1 MTESAYEIIG
11 DILDAITL
19 IFLYDVLIGKQ
30 YRVKKGLL
38 FLIFIVVNIS
48 VDRLLGYF
56 DNAYLI
62 FVVWQI
68 VFIGLGFLYCSKF
81 YQKVIAAISYNVMGT
96 VAELIVIGIFSFVG
110 EDKHIMD
117 EYCYVQFMIS
127 KLIVFVFIVVI
138 SLLYRKK
145 SCLKDRKYKLIFL
158 TSLLISIIE
167 ILIIVYIM
175 AYATNK
181 FIPQVG
187 IVAIAVAV
195 VNFILYIF
203 IDGFSEMY
211 EHKER
216 EILLE
221 KSIRIQED
229 NFEQLSNNYMQLR
242 HILHDTNKHMKTIAG
257 MIEEN
262 NDIQAL
268 EYIDSTLG
276 EVNST
281 YKKVNTGN
289 VVIDVMVSNL
299 INQCE
304 VYDIDCETEIAV
316 DVNVLDIDNRD
327 MTIILGNLIENAIN
341 YEKSLIKNKRKI
353 DMAIIMEDEKLVID
367 INNACYDINAASKKD
382 CGIENIERI
391 VNKYSGTYDI
401 IVEAETYKSI
411 IILPFNTLNTT
422 IQYK

>member
-1 MTESAYEIIG
+1 
-11 DILDAITL
+11 
-19 IFLYDVLIGKQ
+19 
-30 YRVKKGLL
+30 
-38 FLIFIVVNIS
+38 
-48 VDRLLGYF
+48 
-56 DNAYLI
+56 
-62 FVVWQI
+62 
-68 VFIGLGFLYCSKF
+68 
-81 YQKVIAAISYNVMGT
+81 
-96 VAELIVIGIFSFVG
+96 
-110 EDKHIMD
+110 
-117 EYCYVQFMIS
+117 
-127 KLIVFVFIVVI
+127 
-138 SLLYRKK
+138 
-145 SCLKDRKYKLIFL
+145 
-158 TSLLISIIE
+158 
-167 ILIIVYIM
+167 M

-268 EYIDSTLG
+268 EYIDTTLG

-401 IVEAETYKSI
+401 IFEAETYKSI